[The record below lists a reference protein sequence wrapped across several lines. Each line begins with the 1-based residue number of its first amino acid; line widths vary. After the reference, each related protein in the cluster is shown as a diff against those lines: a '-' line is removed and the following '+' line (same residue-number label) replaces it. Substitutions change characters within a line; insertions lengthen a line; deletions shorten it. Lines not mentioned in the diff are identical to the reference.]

1 MPFDPKIVNFRV
13 WRRKREIEDDR
24 IDTTQVSFYSH
35 KNVNTSSSN
44 NQKILIIYIFT
55 ISIFFFRDSLERASK
70 CINYNIVYNIII

>member
-44 NQKILIIYIFT
+44 NQKIFKNIYHFYLQ
-55 ISIFFFRDSLERASK
+55 FQYFSLE
-70 CINYNIVYNIII
+70 IL

>member
-24 IDTTQVSFYSH
+24 IDRTQVRFYSH

-44 NQKILIIYIFT
+44 NEKILIISIYKYNFNIFLER
-55 ISIFFFRDSLERASK
+55 FFRESQQVHKL
-70 CINYNIVYNIII
+70 

>member
-44 NQKILIIYIFT
+44 NKKILILN
-55 ISIFFFRDSLERASK
+55 ISNFYLQFQYFSLEILWREPASA
-70 CINYNIVYNIII
+70 

>member
-24 IDTTQVSFYSH
+24 IDRTQVRFYSH

-44 NQKILIIYIFT
+44 NQKKTKNINNFYLQFQYFLWR
-55 ISIFFFRDSLERASK
+55 FFRESQEVHKL
-70 CINYNIVYNIII
+70 

>member
-24 IDTTQVSFYSH
+24 IDRTQVRFYSH

-44 NQKILIIYIFT
+44 NQKILIISTYLSFKY
-55 ISIFFFRDSLERASK
+55 FSLE
-70 CINYNIVYNIII
+70 IL

>member
-44 NQKILIIYIFT
+44 NQKIFKNIYNFYLQ
-55 ISIFFFRDSLERASK
+55 FQYFSLE
-70 CINYNIVYNIII
+70 IL

>member
-44 NQKILIIYIFT
+44 NQKILKNNYNFYLQ
-55 ISIFFFRDSLERASK
+55 FQYFSLE
-70 CINYNIVYNIII
+70 IL